1 MASIIDVQDIVT
13 EWGKYM
19 DNGQNQTDIKSKLYE
34 PSVYESLI
42 GEKRR
47 TKDLV
52 VRSAHMNTSELL
64 QAFQC
69 KWTPKGLVSLT
80 PNEII
85 LQEVK
90 IDFDITCTKDIA
102 ESWVGFLDDGNLDYS
117 QKPLVRWL
125 LDKYLYPQHR
135 EDRELAS
142 FNGVRMTPTD
152 GTAGLAINAVDGFN
166 TIIAKGITDGKITPI
181 ASGAWPID
189 PVQFVTAL
197 ETWVKNIDPKV
208 KRRLETFRMAPE
220 LVERLKVGNREKYNK
235 EYQRMPENKL
245 THIFDTNFMFAEDLE
260 AQRGSGRVWT
270 TVQGNSVMVT
280 KFSDNIDTFRVIEK
294 GPRQVNV
301 WTEYYLAYGFWVN
314 DWVITNELS

>member
-19 DNGQNQTDIKSKLYE
+19 DNGQNQKDIKRKLYE

-52 VRSAHMNTSELL
+52 LRSVHMNGGKIL

-69 KWTPKGLVSLT
+69 DWTPKGLVSLT

-90 IDFDITCTKDIA
+90 IDFDISCTKDIA
-102 ESWVGFLDDGNLDYS
+102 ESWAGFLDDGNLDYS

-125 LDKYLYPQHR
+125 LDTYLYPQHL

-142 FNGVRMTPTD
+142 FNGVRVAPTQ
-152 GTAGLAINAVDGFN
+152 GVAGETINSVNGFN
-166 TIIAKGITDGKITPI
+166 KIIADGITAGKITPI
-181 ASGAWPID
+181 ASGAWPTD

-197 ETWVKNIDPKV
+197 EAWVMNIDPKV

-220 LVERLKVGNREKYNK
+220 LVERLKIGNRAKYNTQ
-235 EYQRMPENKL
+235 YQLIPENRL
-245 THIFDTNFMFAEDLE
+245 TYIFDTNFMFAPELE

-270 TVQGNSVMVT
+270 TVQGNSVMAT
-280 KFSDNIDTFRVIEK
+280 KFSENINTFRIKEQDARKVK
-294 GPRQVNV
+294 L